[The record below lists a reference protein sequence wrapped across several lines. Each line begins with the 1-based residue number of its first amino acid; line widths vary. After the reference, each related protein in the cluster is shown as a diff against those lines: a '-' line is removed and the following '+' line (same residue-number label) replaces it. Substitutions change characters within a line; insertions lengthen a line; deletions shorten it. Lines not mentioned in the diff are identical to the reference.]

1 MRHLSL
7 LFNKVDRVAI
17 PIFRY
22 YIHTMF
28 VIEDESHA
36 EPQSG
41 VYQTFDDALKE
52 LRRRAEISWDKE
64 PNQAPCTSWRSCGRR
79 YEIIEYDTSTSPWNL
94 LSRFLALE
102 IDAEG
107 VRWFL

>member
-64 PNQAPCTSWRSCGRR
+64 PNQAHVQVGVVAD
-79 YEIIEYDTSTSPWNL
+79 EDMKL
-94 LSRFLALE
+94 LNTILLQVLGTYYRDF
-102 IDAEG
+102 
-107 VRWFL
+107 